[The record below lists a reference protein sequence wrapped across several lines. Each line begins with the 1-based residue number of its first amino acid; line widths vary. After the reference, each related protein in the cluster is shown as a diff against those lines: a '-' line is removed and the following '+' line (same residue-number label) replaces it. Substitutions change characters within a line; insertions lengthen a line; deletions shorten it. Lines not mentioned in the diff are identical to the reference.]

1 MLFKDG
7 FYRSFS
13 KEWRFNMRALHLI
26 ALAFY
31 VFMIACWV
39 WIDNFEPTGH
49 LMLGIALL
57 VVVNLVRDAVVEGNR
72 ELEQNPTYQPRSG
85 LVSVGLLFFCIVVFA
100 ASTYGQELEKTKRKA
115 SQTWALSEFCV
126 ENGEYRD
133 RRLKACARLAWS
145 ARLEIC
151 KLGAD
156 PMNACEVELRKR
168 LRKPKSPAP

>member
-39 WIDNFEPTGH
+39 WIDHFEPTGH

-100 ASTYGQELEKTKRKA
+100 AWTYGQELERE
-115 SQTWALSEFCV
+115 QNF
-126 ENGEYRD
+126 R
-133 RRLKACARLAWS
+133 
-145 ARLEIC
+145 
-151 KLGAD
+151 
-156 PMNACEVELRKR
+156 
-168 LRKPKSPAP
+168 